1 MFSRDL
7 SIFFTAKIARGKGV
21 KNLLYALM
29 VSMSVW
35 LTGCRDTK
43 VDDHHKALQAWM
55 EPNEKLKVLSTT
67 AMIDDLVASIGQDY
81 ILHQT
86 LIQGQLDPHGY
97 ELVKGDGEKI
107 GCADLIFY
115 NGLELEHGA
124 SLKYQL
130 THQPKAYA
138 LGDMLL
144 GQEGVDLIF
153 LEGQV
158 DPHIWMDIDLFS
170 HAIDPLVE
178 KMSLYDPEHAQIF
191 FENGQKLKKQM
202 DQLDQ
207 KIYQQMQNIPSQSRY
222 LITSHDAFFYF
233 ARRYLAESSEYK
245 NQTWKERFA
254 APEGLAPDGQIS
266 PLDIQVI
273 IDYALTHHVQALFP
287 ESNLNQDALRKI
299 IEVLN
304 QKGARVVLAKEPLYG
319 DTLGDIGSGAE
330 TYLQMMEYNA
340 NQISLSL
347 QGKDEK

>member
-1 MFSRDL
+1 MK
-7 SIFFTAKIARGKGV
+7 A
-21 KNLLYALM
+21 LLYSL
-29 VSMSVW
+29 VLSMSVW
-35 LTGCRDTK
+35 CTGCRDTQI
-43 VDDHHKALQAWM
+43 DGRHRALQAWM
-55 EPNEKLKVLSTT
+55 EPNEKLKILSTT

-107 GCADLIFY
+107 ECADLIFY

-130 THQPKAYA
+130 THQSKAYA

-144 GQEGVDLIF
+144 GKEGIDLIF
-153 LEGQV
+153 LEKQV
-158 DPHIWMDIDLFS
+158 DPHIWMDIELFS
-170 HAIDPLVE
+170 HVIDPIVE
-178 KMSLYDPEHAQIF
+178 KMSVYDPEHAQVF
-191 FENGQKLKKQM
+191 LENGRALKKKM
-202 DQLDQ
+202 ELLDQ
-207 KIYQQMQNIPSQSRY
+207 KIYRQMQEIPSQSRY

-233 ARRYLAESSEYK
+233 TRRYLAESSEYK

-273 IDYALTHHVQALFP
+273 IDYALAHHVKALFP
-287 ESNLNQDALRKI
+287 ESNLNRDALRKI

-304 QKGARVVLAKEPLYG
+304 QRGAHVTLAKEPLYG
-319 DTLGDIGSGAE
+319 DTMGDIGSGAE

-340 NQISLSL
+340 NQISSSL
-347 QGKDEK
+347 QGKE